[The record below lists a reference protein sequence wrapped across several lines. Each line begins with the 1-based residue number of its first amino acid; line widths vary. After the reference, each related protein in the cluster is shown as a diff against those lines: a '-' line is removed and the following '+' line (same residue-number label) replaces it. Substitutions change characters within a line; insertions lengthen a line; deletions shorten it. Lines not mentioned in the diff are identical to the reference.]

1 MRFKMTDSEITAD
14 TGVVITPAPEP
25 PFSLIRKSK
34 STMTA
39 EERRQLRQQKRQT
52 TEKTKDTSQPEDDN
66 DKRFS
71 KLLAKDEDQ
80 LLEFV
85 AKVNRVYEEKLKK
98 DAPFMTFVLC
108 GMQSAGKSTIM
119 ERFMS
124 AVLNIIQEGTG
135 TRCPLDTTCIH
146 DAKLAA
152 PKCSLYGEEIQGGG
166 DDLSVEKVF
175 EVITSHNKKLAN
187 NDSFST
193 KPLRLVF
200 RSNTVQ
206 NMRFVDTPGIISNK
220 STGSDNREDIKEIIR
235 SELRRPNTK
244 LCVLLEAKEYA
255 TNPIID
261 FLDESLGGRDEWI
274 NKATFLMTKF
284 DKQCH
289 DARVASKANKFFQ
302 EFIRNGCLPHLV
314 ITPTLPKED
323 LPPTELYG
331 ARRALLSE
339 AGSYEK
345 EAFSDWV
352 KGHENNRQELGEVD
366 VLDTNV
372 SSRIGFSTAKKVM
385 RSIMLQ
391 DTAKRLP
398 EVLSALRK
406 ELDNREKEFKRL
418 KEMAKFNDP
427 NQLKTVVSLMLSE
440 VDDRLK
446 RYLDGDLESSRKFP
460 ERMQTLEEEI
470 EEEEESEWSEKE
482 LNFYTDREDLWR
494 DRIAELDDY
503 PDEIQP
509 GMTFLGGKQYQ
520 RAFEFFRVVMIDALP
535 DPYELKELV
544 PNVTGYLA
552 GGLQRENWE
561 RATVEIVRTCLREV
575 SHPGINYLVKHVGN
589 IFRRLFRLA
598 MDDITQGERFS
609 STFKL
614 MPRGVEKELNDHFDN
629 VLWKLMVNAAE
640 KTHLSLEPMYSTV
653 DPTLPTFNPSTFH
666 GDDLEDDKVQEGMI
680 QKLAEKLKS
689 LTSSGSEAKRYLK
702 EENRERAKTKRH
714 FLPDERTAMI
724 TSEETDKIIRRSFE
738 YIVALMEFNLV
749 QLRFSFN
756 YYLFQDFKR
765 TMKENFVHD
774 LIGNADWKKLVEPDD
789 DIGARIKEVEDQISS
804 LKESL
809 QEVQRMNRRS

>member
-1 MRFKMTDSEITAD
+1 MRFKMTDSQMTDD
-14 TGVVITPAPEP
+14 TGTIITPAPETT
-25 PFSLIRKSK
+25 SLHRTSK
-34 STMTA
+34 SAMTA
-39 EERRQLRQQKRQT
+39 EERRRLRQQKRQS
-52 TEKTKDTSQPEDDN
+52 TEKKMDASQPEDN
-66 DKRFS
+66 DERFS

-119 ERFMS
+119 ERFMC
-124 AVLNIIQEGTG
+124 AVLNIVQEGTG

-146 DAKLAA
+146 DAKQDK
-152 PKCSLYGEEIQGGG
+152 PKCSLYGEEVDGGG
-166 DDLSVEKVF
+166 DNLSVEQVF
-175 EVITSHNKKLAN
+175 ELITSHNKKLAA
-187 NDSFST
+187 NDTFST

-220 STGSDNREDIKEIIR
+220 STGADNREDIKQIIR

-261 FLDESLGGRDEWI
+261 FLDESLGRRDEWLH
-274 NKATFLMTKF
+274 KATFLMTKF
-284 DKQCH
+284 DKQAH
-289 DARVASKANKFFQ
+289 DARTASKANKFFQ
-302 EFIRNGCLPHLV
+302 EFISNGCLPHLV
-314 ITPTLPKED
+314 ITPTLPKEN
-323 LPPTELYG
+323 LPAAELYN
-331 ARRALLSE
+331 ARQELLHG
-339 AGSYEK
+339 AGSYERN
-345 EAFSDWV
+345 AFSDWL
-352 KGHENNRQELGEVD
+352 KGQETYRQELGED
-366 VLDTNV
+366 DTLDSNV
-372 SSRIGFSTAKKVM
+372 SSRIGFSTAKKEM

-406 ELDNREKEFKRL
+406 ELDNREKDFKRL
-418 KEMAKFNDP
+418 KDMAKYNDP
-427 NQLKTVVSLMLSE
+427 KELKGVVSLMLSE

-482 LNFYTDREDLWR
+482 LNYYTDREDQWR
-494 DRIAELDDY
+494 DRIAELAEY
-503 PDEIQP
+503 PDEVQP
-509 GMTFLGGKQYQ
+509 DLPFLGGKQYQ
-520 RAFEFFRVVMIDALP
+520 RALVFFRVVMIDALP
-535 DPYELKELV
+535 DPYELERLV

-575 SHPGINYLVKHVGN
+575 SHPGINYFVKHVGN

-614 MPRGVEKELNDHFDN
+614 MPRGVEKELNDHFDK
-629 VLWKLMVNAAE
+629 VLWKLMENAAE

-666 GDDLEDDKVQEGMI
+666 EAHMDNDNVHEGLI
-680 QKLAEKLKS
+680 QKMTEKLKS
-689 LTSSGSEAKRYLK
+689 LASSGSEAKRYLK
-702 EENRERAKTKRH
+702 EENRARAKTKRH
-714 FLPDERTAMI
+714 FLPDERTSMI
-724 TSEETDKIIRRSFE
+724 TNEETKKILRRSFE

-749 QLRFSFN
+749 HLSFSFN
-756 YYLFQDFKR
+756 HYLYQDFKKA
-765 TMKENFVHD
+765 MKEEFVYD
-774 LIGNADWKKLVEPDD
+774 LIGNADWEKLVEPDD
-789 DIGARIKEVEDQISS
+789 DIGERLLEVKDQISS

-809 QEVQRMNRRS
+809 QEVQRMNRRY

>member
-1 MRFKMTDSEITAD
+1 MRFKMTDSQMTDD
-14 TGVVITPAPEP
+14 TVTVVTPALEP
-25 PFSLIRKSK
+25 TSSLRAST

-39 EERRQLRQQKRQT
+39 EERRRLRQKKQKT
-52 TEKTKDTSQPEDDN
+52 AEKKKDASHPDDN
-66 DKRFS
+66 DERFS

-124 AVLNIIQEGTG
+124 AVLNIVQEGTG

-146 DAKLAA
+146 DAKLEKA
-152 PKCSLYGEEIQGGG
+152 KCSLYGEEIQGGG
-166 DDLSVEKVF
+166 DGLSVEKVF
-175 EVITSHNKKLAN
+175 ELITSHNKKLAAE
-187 NDSFST
+187 DTFST

-220 STGSDNREDIKEIIR
+220 STGADNREDIKEIIR

-261 FLDESLGGRDEWI
+261 FLDESLGGRKEWLP
-274 NKATFLMTKF
+274 KATFLMTKF
-284 DKQCH
+284 DKQAH
-289 DARVASKANKFFQ
+289 DARTASKANKFFE
-302 EFIRNGCLPHLV
+302 EFMINGCLPHLV
-314 ITPTLPKED
+314 ITPTLPKEN
-323 LPPTELYG
+323 LPPAELYE
-331 ARRALLSE
+331 ARQELLVG
-339 AGSYEK
+339 AGSYEQN
-345 EAFSDWV
+345 AFDDWL
-352 KGHENNRQELGEVD
+352 KGQESFRQELNEED
-366 VLDTNV
+366 VLDANV

-406 ELDNREKEFKRL
+406 ELDNRQKEEKRL
-418 KEMAKFNDP
+418 KDMARFNDP
-427 NQLKTVVSLMLSE
+427 NELKSVISLMLSE
-440 VDDRLK
+440 VDNRLN

-482 LNFYTDREDLWR
+482 LNYYTDREDQWR

-503 PDEIQP
+503 PEEIQP
-509 GMTFLGGKQYQ
+509 DMPFLGGKQCQ
-520 RAFEFFRVVMIDALP
+520 RALDFFRAVMIDALP
-535 DPYELKELV
+535 DPYELELLV
-544 PNVTGYLA
+544 PNITGYLA

-598 MDDITQGERFS
+598 MDDISQGERFS

-614 MPRGVEKELNDHFDN
+614 MPRGVEKELNDRFDK
-629 VLWKLMVNAAE
+629 VLWKLMENAAE

-653 DPTLPTFNPSTFH
+653 DPNLPTFNPSRMDHTEN
-666 GDDLEDDKVQEGMI
+666 DEAQEGMI
-680 QKLAEKLKS
+680 QKLKAKLMS
-689 LTSSGSEAKRYLK
+689 LTLSGSEAKRYLK
-702 EENRERAKTKRH
+702 EENRTRANTKRH
-714 FLPDERTAMI
+714 FLPDERTSMI
-724 TSEETDKIIRRSFE
+724 TADETKKILRRSFE
-738 YIVALMEFNLV
+738 YIVALLEFNLV
-749 QLRFSFN
+749 HVRFSFN
-756 YYLFQDFKR
+756 HYLYQDFKK
-765 TMKENFVHD
+765 TMKEDFVYD
-774 LIGNADWKKLVEPDD
+774 LIGNADWDRLVEPDD
-789 DIGARIKEVEDQISS
+789 DIVVRLEEVKDQISS

-809 QEVQRMNRRS
+809 QEVQRMNRRF